1 MTLNTNQL
9 VALLTIAEEGNL
21 SRAAGQLSMTQPALS
36 RLVRQVEAKLGAP
49 LFYRNGRGM
58 ELTEAGRRFRTHAGM
73 R

>member
-36 RLVRQVEAKLGAP
+36 RLVRQVEAW
-49 LFYRNGRGM
+49 
-58 ELTEAGRRFRTHAGM
+58 M